1 MPRIVACMRAYNALE
16 NRASAICDHLS
27 DELVEAVMYSFTNH
41 RTLALEEL
49 PKDQGTPLA
58 GPQSIKEL
66 FAGIKA
72 ELQDMAHKM
81 GVSLVEGM
89 AQSFRENMPLMRSRV
104 QSAQP
109 ENPSLLTLIPSR
121 KAVIDML
128 LGHAFRTSHL
138 NREALELV
146 DDSVSHEEINEE
158 IRALEEELEKI
169 DTESHFAKDIE
180 LYKRCVW
187 QSSTLRKRIWLYVF
201 HMTNFFWNT
210 IEAEKSR
217 KKEGIVKMLI
227 WLAGTVFSA
236 VELRKSASFRQVYSF
251 QGYTPERL
259 GLSIMKIAFV
269 AFCLIQ
275 LAFTS
280 FGELSYLESL
290 DKTLEKIF
298 FSIIGATI
306 TSIGVLT
313 LLNRG
318 YNIRIER
325 AERGLEDRKTRVRA
339 LLEERKALLK
349 KA

>member
-1 MPRIVACMRAYNALE
+1 MTRFNALE
-16 NRASAICDHLS
+16 DRVSAICDRLS
-27 DELVEAVMYSFTNH
+27 DELVEAVFYSFSRH

-49 PKDQGTPLA
+49 PRDQGTPLA
-58 GPQSIKEL
+58 GPQGIKEI
-66 FAGIKA
+66 FENVKK

-89 AQSFRENMPLMRSRV
+89 AQSFRENMPLMRGKV
-104 QSAQP
+104 QPPVQ
-109 ENPSLLTLIPSR
+109 ETPSILTLIPSR
-121 KAVIDML
+121 KAVIDL
-128 LGHAFRTSHL
+128 LMGQAFKTSHL

-146 DDSVSHEEINEE
+146 DDSVSHDEINEE
-158 IRALEEELEKI
+158 IKALEEELAGI

-180 LYKRCVW
+180 LYRRCVW
-187 QSSTLRKRIWLYVF
+187 QSNTLRKRIWLYVF

-236 VELRKSASFRQVYSF
+236 VELRKSASFKNVFSF
-251 QGYTPERL
+251 YAYTPERL

-269 AFCLIQ
+269 AFFLLQISM
-275 LAFTS
+275 TS
-280 FGELSYLESL
+280 FGELSYLEGL
-290 DKTLEKIF
+290 DKVLEKIF
-298 FSIIGATI
+298 FSIIGSTI
-306 TSIGVLT
+306 TSIASLT

-318 YNIRIER
+318 YNLRIER
-325 AERGLEDRKTRVRA
+325 AQASLLERKTRLKE
-339 LLEERKALLK
+339 LLAERQALLK